1 MLFHRIVL
9 RTANA
14 IFNLI
19 VICLL
24 LVGGAYSAFALWDNE
39 RVYSAAGDVQAD
51 MIKIKPEIV
60 LSEDTEEE
68 GADFSELLAINEDVC
83 AWVTMDGTNIDLPVV
98 QGETNLT
105 YINTDVY
112 GQFSLPGSIFLDSRN
127 KRDFSETYNLLY
139 GHNMADHQM
148 FGDLQLYKDKKF
160 FDENTTGILITPDKA
175 FQLEIIAC
183 MLVESNDHYIFEP
196 TNWKHYNTKNLYK
209 YIEENSM
216 YFHGDKLEELKEM
229 NQREVQIL
237 TLSTCSNEYTD
248 ARTIVLTHMIPY
260 GAGELGG
267 QEE

>member
-1 MLFHRIVL
+1 MLFHKIVL

-14 IFNLI
+14 IFNLV

-24 LVGGAYSAFALWDNE
+24 LIGGAYSAFALWDNE
-39 RVYSAAGDVQAD
+39 RVYAAAGDVQAD

-60 LSEDTEEE
+60 LSEETEEK

-83 AWVTMDGTNIDLPVV
+83 AWITMDGTNIDHPVV

-112 GQFSLPGSIFLDSRN
+112 GQFSLPGTIFLDSRN
-127 KRDFSETYNLLY
+127 KRDFSETYSLLY

-148 FGDLQLYKDKKF
+148 FGDLQLYKEKKF
-160 FDENTTGILITPDKA
+160 FDENTTGILITPDKTYN
-175 FQLEIIAC
+175 LEIIAC
-183 MLVESNDHYIFEP
+183 MVVESNDNLIFEP
-196 TNWKHYNTKNLYK
+196 TSWKHYNTKYLYK
-209 YIEENSM
+209 FIEEESL
-216 YFHGDKLEELKEM
+216 YFHADKVEELQEM

-237 TLSTCSNEYTD
+237 SLSTCSNEYTD

>member
-1 MLFHRIVL
+1 MLFHKIVL

-83 AWVTMDGTNIDLPVV
+83 AWVTMDGTNIDHPVV

-127 KRDFSETYNLLY
+127 KRDFSET
-139 GHNMADHQM
+139 
-148 FGDLQLYKDKKF
+148 
-160 FDENTTGILITPDKA
+160 
-175 FQLEIIAC
+175 
-183 MLVESNDHYIFEP
+183 
-196 TNWKHYNTKNLYK
+196 
-209 YIEENSM
+209 
-216 YFHGDKLEELKEM
+216 
-229 NQREVQIL
+229 
-237 TLSTCSNEYTD
+237 
-248 ARTIVLTHMIPY
+248 
-260 GAGELGG
+260 
-267 QEE
+267 

>member
-83 AWVTMDGTNIDLPVV
+83 AWITMDGTNIDLPVV

-127 KRDFSETYNLLY
+127 KRDFTETYSLLY

-148 FGDLQLYKDKKF
+148 FGDLQLYKEKKF

-175 FQLEIIAC
+175 FKLEIIAC
-183 MLVESNDHYIFEP
+183 LVVDSNDNLIFEP
-196 TNWKHYNTKNLYK
+196 TSWKHYNTKTLYK
-209 YIEENSM
+209 YIEENAM
-216 YFHGDKLEELKEM
+216 YFHGDKLEELKEL
-229 NQREVQIL
+229 NQRDVQIL